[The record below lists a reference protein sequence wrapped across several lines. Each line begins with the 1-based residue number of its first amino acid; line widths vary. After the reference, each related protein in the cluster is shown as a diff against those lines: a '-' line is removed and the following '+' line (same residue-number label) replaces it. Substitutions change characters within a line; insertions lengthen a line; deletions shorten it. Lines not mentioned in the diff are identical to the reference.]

1 MTKIHFQTHFNELLM
16 IRVIDQ
22 SITVVRSLVYLSNWL
37 PDWLIACL
45 TNWSIIVGRFTCVDH
60 PGDNHRTVCLFP
72 VSYED
77 TELLFQWKKEKGNKE
92 VVVSDDLEIPQ
103 FILTK
108 YWTEASLANF
118 TSGRLASQLWRDKI
132 NQSILKIQYRCFIRV

>member
-1 MTKIHFQTHFNELLM
+1 M
-16 IRVIDQ
+16 
-22 SITVVRSLVYLSNWL
+22 
-37 PDWLIACL
+37 
-45 TNWSIIVGRFTCVDH
+45 DH

-118 TSGRLASQLWRDKI
+118 TSGRLPSQL
-132 NQSILKIQYRCFIRV
+132 